1 MTLNISTRVL
11 ANSCEKILTV
21 LDSVLI
27 EYESS
32 FLSKSNKGQKLNSN
46 SNVEVSLQLNQL
58 IKEINNSKTYNN
70 QVTFKAADFISAFM
84 KPARLD
90 ENGDTFRKFFLK
102 SLKKYLKRSWTVSY
116 DKAWTELFTEISEQS
131 NLQNSNS
138 SNIEQFEGSLKG
150 NTMENNNEFQILPVA
165 AFKLDDFTRVI
176 DWNKSMESL
185 TGLSFADVKGKK
197 AWKVFGSK
205 RSEYSF
211 DQAADNEAEY
221 SGSYQILI
229 DGNISDVTM
238 SSTPSFGEDNELLS
252 TLTVVT
258 PEDPNS
264 KRLKSSLQGTAT
276 AFMMCDTNFDIIFAN
291 PATVKLLSKHEHI
304 FTSAFPG
311 FSVDK
316 IIGTSIDTFHN
327 NPAHQRKIISN
338 PANLPYQTDIS
349 VGELVFEL
357 NVSAIVEP
365 DGSWGGNTLE
375 WADVTSIRA
384 KSEEASRLGSSIE
397 GTTTAFMMCDRSL
410 NVTYANPASMD
421 LFKDNIAVF
430 KSAFPGFDINNII
443 GTNIDNFHMNP
454 SHQRNLLSDPSN
466 LPFQTEIQVQD
477 LFFKLN
483 VTAMVNDDGEYIG
496 NSLEWANITDE
507 KIKSS
512 EVARLAS
519 QVEGSATMVSVINRD
534 YEVTYLN
541 PALKNFFQEH
551 QTTIRSLWPNFDPA
565 NIIGTSMDIFHVN
578 PQHQRNLVDNVS
590 LSPYTSDITLGSLS
604 VQLTAI
610 ALTDDQGAHIG
621 TALEWI
627 DNTPRESYREEVQG
641 LIDSATQGNLSHR
654 GDTSKM
660 NEVFAPMLRGI
671 NDVVDA
677 IVAPIGEIRGQ
688 LAKVSEGDMTAY
700 VEGDYLG
707 DHALLKNA
715 LNDTLDNLNDVLSQ
729 VNTGADQIGTGS
741 RELSSSSQTVSQGA
755 TESAASLE
763 QITASMTEMA
773 EQTKQNAEN
782 ASQANTLANSARSS
796 AEGGNDQM
804 VNMVNAMSEIEEASK
819 NISKIIKV
827 IDEIAFQTN
836 LLALN
841 AAVEAAR
848 AGVHG
853 KGFAVVAEEV
863 RNLAARSA
871 KAAKETTDMI
881 ENSIT
886 KVTIGTD
893 IANKTQVALEEI
905 VTGVGKV
912 TDFVSEIN
920 AASNEQALGISQVN
934 QGLSQLDSVTQQ
946 NSAAAE
952 ESASASEELSAQ
964 ATQLVDMLRK
974 FKLKQIGQAAAGSTL
989 SPDMLAAIQQYLSQN
1004 GGLPAGLGLPPSSS
1018 SGSSDLGSSSQ
1029 QSFNMGANDIIN
1041 LDDDDFGKF

>member
-1 MTLNISTRVL
+1 MTLNISPKVL
-11 ANSCEKILTV
+11 ANSCEKIKTV
-21 LDSVLI
+21 LDPIIMEFGEEFSV
-27 EYESS
+27 ESTKEQETIQIRS
-32 FLSKSNKGQKLNSN
+32 SQICQ
-46 SNVEVSLQLNQL
+46 QLNQL
-58 IKEINNSKTYNN
+58 IEEINTTKTY
-70 QVTFKAADFISAFM
+70 TSHITLKAANFITDFIQPL
-84 KPARLD
+84 KLD
-90 ENGDTFRKFFLK
+90 DNIEHFSDFFLK
-102 SLKKYLKRSWTVSY
+102 SLKKNLKRSWTVSY
-116 DKAWTELFTEISEQS
+116 DKAWTELFKELSEQMK
-131 NLQNSNS
+131 LQQPNSAK
-138 SNIEQFEGSLKG
+138 IELVEGSQKG
-150 NTMENNNEFQILPVA
+150 NIMENNNEFQILPVA
-165 AFKLDDFTRVI
+165 AFKLDDFTRVT
-176 DWNKSMESL
+176 DWNKSMEAL
-185 TGLSFADVKGKK
+185 TGLSLDEVKGKK
-197 AWKVFGSK
+197 AWKVLGSK

-211 DQAADNEAEY
+211 DQAADDEAKY
-221 SGSYQILI
+221 TGSYQILV
-229 DGNISDVTM
+229 DGNVADVTM
-238 SSTPSFGEDNELLS
+238 SSTPTFGKDNDLLG
-252 TLTVVT
+252 TLTIVT

-291 PATVKLLSKHEHI
+291 PATVKLLSKHENI
-304 FTSAFPG
+304 FSSAFPG

-349 VGELVFEL
+349 VGDLKFEL
-357 NVSAIVEP
+357 NVSAIVES

-375 WADVTSIRA
+375 WADVTHIRA
-384 KSEEASRLGSSIE
+384 KAEEASRLGSSIE
-397 GTTTAFMMCDRSL
+397 GTTTAFMMCDRDL
-410 NVTYANPASMD
+410 NVTYANPASIE
-421 LFKDNIAVF
+421 LFKENLNVF
-430 KSAFPGFDINNII
+430 KSSFPGFDLNSII

-454 SHQRNLLSDPSN
+454 SHQRNLLSDPNN
-466 LPFQTEIQVQD
+466 LPFQTEIQVQN

-541 PALKNFFQEH
+541 PALSNFFQEH
-551 QTTIRSLWPNFDPA
+551 QSTIRSLWPNFDPV
-565 NIIGTSMDIFHVN
+565 NIIGTSMDVFHVN

-590 LSPYTSDITLGSLS
+590 LSPYTSEITLGSLS
-604 VQLTAI
+604 LQLTAI

-660 NEVFAPMLRGI
+660 NEVYAPMLRGI

-974 FKLKQIGQAAAGSTL
+974 FKLKQIGQAAAGNAL
-989 SPDMLAAIQQYLSQN
+989 SPDMMAAIQQYLSQN
-1004 GGLPAGLGLPPSSS
+1004 GGLPAGLGLPSSS
-1018 SGSSDLGSSSQ
+1018 SSSNLGSSSP
-1029 QSFNMGANDIIN
+1029 QSFNMGANDVIN